1 MRIQAYGE
9 RALLVDLPDL
19 DAVHV
24 LADLLAATGDPRIL
38 DVVPAAETLLVVV
51 AEPGDLAGVA
61 EVVAGLD
68 TSTSTKHPELAEP
81 VRIPVRYDGADL
93 DAVAEATGLTR
104 AGVVERHAGPVYS
117 VDFMGFLPGFAYLSG
132 LDPVLRLPRL
142 ETPRTRVPAGSVAI
156 AGERCAV
163 YPRESPGGWRLLGHT
178 DVVMFDLAADPPALL
193 RAGLRVRFEP
203 IGAPR

>member
-68 TSTSTKHPELAEP
+68 TSTSTEHHELAEP

-132 LDPVLRLPRL
+132 LDPVLHLPRL

>member
-24 LADLLAATGDPRIL
+24 LAD
-38 DVVPAAETLLVVV
+38 LVVV

-68 TSTSTKHPELAEP
+68 TSTSTKHHELAEP

-104 AGVVERHAGPVYS
+104 TGVVERHAGPVYS

-132 LDPVLRLPRL
+132 LDPVLHLPRL

>member
-68 TSTSTKHPELAEP
+68 TSTSTKHHELAEP
-81 VRIPVRYDGADL
+81 VPIPVRYDGADL

-132 LDPVLRLPRL
+132 LDPVLHLPRL

>member
-68 TSTSTKHPELAEP
+68 TSTSTKHHELAEP
-81 VRIPVRYDGADL
+81 VPIPVRYDGADL

-104 AGVVERHAGPVYS
+104 TGVVERHAGPVYS

-132 LDPVLRLPRL
+132 LDPVLHLPRL